1 MKSISVKS
9 NLVLYKAERHSAL
22 YRLHSNFN
30 QNTANVIR
38 TENVIKTAIIIDLF
52 AIVSSDRVNFNAF
65 NRKIVRSISVEDEL
79 IIIVRTRNGHRIHE
93 N

>member
-1 MKSISVKS
+1 M
-9 NLVLYKAERHSAL
+9 
-22 YRLHSNFN
+22 
-30 QNTANVIR
+30 NVIR

-52 AIVSSDRVNFNAF
+52 AIVSSDRVNFKAF
-65 NRKIVRSISVEDEL
+65 NRKIVRSMSVEDEL